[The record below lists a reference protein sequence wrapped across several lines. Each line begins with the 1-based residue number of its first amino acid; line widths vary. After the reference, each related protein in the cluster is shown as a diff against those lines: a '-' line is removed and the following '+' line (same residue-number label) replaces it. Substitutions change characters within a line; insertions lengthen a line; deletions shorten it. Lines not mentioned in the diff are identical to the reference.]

1 MEATWGAIGRQ
12 ELCDYRVAKQPFARR
27 VRNVI
32 RMTFVTYRGDR
43 NPAPRNPRSIG
54 ISGSGFLAAS
64 WRGNSKANVHDAALR
79 TFTGFLGR
87 MGSIAFQ
94 EFWPDAKRR
103 IFRE

>member
-1 MEATWGAIGRQ
+1 
-12 ELCDYRVAKQPFARR
+12 VS
-27 VRNVI
+27 
-32 RMTFVTYRGDR
+32 YRGDR
-43 NPAPRNPRSIG
+43 NPAPRSPGSIG

-87 MGSIAFQ
+87 MGSMAFQ
-94 EFWPDAKRR
+94 EFWPDVKRR